1 MGEQWCLK
9 GIYATCLTAQCMRK
23 TASIATQNQQAQ
35 EFWVDLRPRYQQI
48 KQFISDA
55 IRNQT
60 YAAGDKIP
68 TEAELVEQ
76 FAVSRMTVNK
86 ALRDLVQEGL
96 LVRYPGLGTFVAPPK
111 AESPLAE
118 IRNIAEEVRARG
130 HQYASQV
137 LALNEQQA
145 SERVAMQLG
154 IPLHSRVFHSLIV
167 HLENQLPIQLEE
179 RYVAASI
186 LPHYLQQDFTQKTP
200 NQYLSE
206 QYALSS
212 MEHIVEAVLPS
223 QPAQDYLKLAAHVPC
238 LQVSRRTWSGER
250 LISFAIL
257 THPGDRY
264 KLRSVMSLPAQH
276 SANLAAC

>member
-1 MGEQWCLK
+1 M
-9 GIYATCLTAQCMRK
+9 
-23 TASIATQNQQAQ
+23 
-35 EFWVDLRPRYQQI
+35 DHRPRYQQI
-48 KQFISDA
+48 KQFIGDS
-55 IRNQT
+55 IRNQRYT
-60 YAAGDKIP
+60 AGDKIP

-118 IRNIAEEVRARG
+118 VRNIAEEVRARG
-130 HQYASQV
+130 HQYTSHV
-137 LALNEQQA
+137 LVLNEQAA
-145 SERVAMQLG
+145 SELVAMQLG
-154 IPLHSRVFHSLIV
+154 LPLQSRVFHSLIV

-179 RYVAASI
+179 RYVAANI
-186 LPHYLQQDFTQKTP
+186 LPFYLQQDFTQKTP

-206 QYALSS
+206 HYILTS
-212 MEHIVEAVLPS
+212 MEHIVEAVLPNK
-223 QPAQDYLKLAAHVPC
+223 QAQHYLKLHAHLPC

-264 KLRSVMSLPAQH
+264 KLRSVMNLPTQA
-276 SANLAAC
+276 SERLAFG

>member
-1 MGEQWCLK
+1 M
-9 GIYATCLTAQCMRK
+9 
-23 TASIATQNQQAQ
+23 
-35 EFWVDLRPRYQQI
+35 DHRPRYQQI
-48 KQFISDA
+48 KQFIGDS
-55 IRNQT
+55 IRNQRYT
-60 YAAGDKIP
+60 AGDKIP

-118 IRNIAEEVRARG
+118 VRNIAEEVRARG
-130 HQYASQV
+130 HQYTSHV
-137 LALNEQQA
+137 LVLNEQAA
-145 SERVAMQLG
+145 SELVAMQLG
-154 IPLHSRVFHSLIV
+154 LPLQSRVFHSLIV

-179 RYVAASI
+179 RYVAANI
-186 LPHYLQQDFTQKTP
+186 LPFYLQQDFTQKTP

-206 QYALSS
+206 HYVLTS
-212 MEHIVEAVLPS
+212 MEHIVEAVLPNK
-223 QPAQDYLKLAAHVPC
+223 QAQHYLKLDAYLPC

-264 KLRSVMSLPAQH
+264 KLRSVMNLPTQA
-276 SANLAAC
+276 SERLAFG

>member
-1 MGEQWCLK
+1 M
-9 GIYATCLTAQCMRK
+9 
-23 TASIATQNQQAQ
+23 
-35 EFWVDLRPRYQQI
+35 DHRPRYQQI
-48 KQFISDA
+48 KQFIGDS
-55 IRNQT
+55 IRNQRYT
-60 YAAGDKIP
+60 AGDKIP

-118 IRNIAEEVRARG
+118 VRNIAEEVRARG
-130 HQYASQV
+130 HQYTSHV
-137 LALNEQQA
+137 LVLNEQAA
-145 SERVAMQLG
+145 SELVAMQLG
-154 IPLHSRVFHSLIV
+154 LPLQSRVFHSLIV

-179 RYVAASI
+179 RYVAANI
-186 LPHYLQQDFTQKTP
+186 LPFYLQQDFTQKTP

-206 QYALSS
+206 HYVLTS
-212 MEHIVEAVLPS
+212 MEHIVEAVLPNK
-223 QPAQDYLKLAAHVPC
+223 QAQHYLKLDAHFPC

-264 KLRSVMSLPAQH
+264 KLRSVMNLPTQA
-276 SANLAAC
+276 SERLAFG

>member
-1 MGEQWCLK
+1 M
-9 GIYATCLTAQCMRK
+9 T
-23 TASIATQNQQAQ
+23 TQNHPQ
-35 EFWVDLRPRYQQI
+35 ELWVDTRPRYQQI

-55 IRNQT
+55 IRNQV

-76 FAVSRMTVNK
+76 FGVSRMTVNK

-96 LVRYPGLGTFVAPPK
+96 LVRYPGLGTFVAQAK
-111 AESPLAE
+111 AESPLADV
-118 IRNIAEEVRARG
+118 RNIAEEVRARG
-130 HQYASQV
+130 HHYSSQV
-137 LALNEQQA
+137 LELKEQSA
-145 SERVAMQLG
+145 TEPVAMQLG

-167 HLENQLPIQLEE
+167 HHENQLPIQLEE
-179 RYVAASI
+179 RFVSAQV
-186 LPHYLQQDFTQKTP
+186 LPNYLQQDFTQTTP

-206 QYALSS
+206 QYALTA
-212 MEHIVEAVLPS
+212 MEHIVEAVLPNKH
-223 QPAQDYLKLAAHVPC
+223 AQHYLGLAAHLPC

-264 KLRSVMSLPAQH
+264 KLRSMVSLPTQN
-276 SANLAAC
+276 SKNLALR

>member
-1 MGEQWCLK
+1 M
-9 GIYATCLTAQCMRK
+9 
-23 TASIATQNQQAQ
+23 NH
-35 EFWVDLRPRYQQI
+35 RPRYQQI

-55 IRNQT
+55 IRNQQ

-76 FAVSRMTVNK
+76 FSVSRMTVNK
-86 ALRDLVQEGL
+86 ALRDLVQEGWL
-96 LVRYPGLGTFVAPPK
+96 IRYPGLGTFVTPPK

-118 IRNIAEEVRARG
+118 VRNIAEEVRARG
-130 HQYASQV
+130 HQYTSQV
-137 LALNEQQA
+137 LALNEQAA
-145 SERVAMQLG
+145 SESVAIQLG

-179 RYVAASI
+179 RYVAASV
-186 LPHYLQQDFTQKTP
+186 LPQYLQQDFTQKTP

-206 QYALSS
+206 HYALSS
-212 MEHIVEAVLPS
+212 MEHIVEAVLPN
-223 QPAQDYLKLAAHVPC
+223 QHAQHYLKLDAHLPC

-250 LISFAIL
+250 LISFAVL

-264 KLRSVMSLPAQH
+264 KLRSVMNLTAQP
-276 SANLAAC
+276 SENLASC

>member
-1 MGEQWCLK
+1 M
-9 GIYATCLTAQCMRK
+9 
-23 TASIATQNQQAQ
+23 NP
-35 EFWVDLRPRYQQI
+35 RPRYQQI

-55 IRNQT
+55 IRNQS

-96 LVRYPGLGTFVAPPK
+96 LLRYPGLGTFVAPPK

-118 IRNIAEEVRARG
+118 VRNIAEEVRARG
-130 HQYASQV
+130 HQYTSQV
-137 LALNEQQA
+137 FELSQQSAHEQ
-145 SERVAMQLG
+145 VAMQLG
-154 IPLHSRVFHSLIV
+154 IPLHSLVFHSLIV
-167 HLENQLPIQLEE
+167 HYENQLPIQLEE
-179 RYVAASI
+179 RFVSVQV
-186 LPHYLQQDFTQKTP
+186 LPNYLQQDFTQKTP

-206 QYALSS
+206 HYALTA

-223 QPAQDYLKLAAHVPC
+223 KHAQQHLGLAAHLPC

-264 KLRSVMSLPAQH
+264 KLRSMVNLPTQ
-276 SANLAAC
+276 NLAPR

>member
-1 MGEQWCLK
+1 
-9 GIYATCLTAQCMRK
+9 MRK
-23 TASIATQNQQAQ
+23 TASITTQNQQTQ
-35 EFWVDLRPRYQQI
+35 EFWVDPRPRYQQI
-48 KQFISDA
+48 KQFIGDA
-55 IRNQT
+55 IRQQS

-76 FAVSRMTVNK
+76 FEVSRMTVNK

-111 AESPLAE
+111 AESPLTE
-118 IRNIAEEVRARG
+118 VRNIAEEVRARG
-130 HQYASQV
+130 HHYTSQV
-137 LALNEQQA
+137 LALREQTANEQ
-145 SERVAMQLG
+145 VAMQLG

-167 HLENQLPIQLEE
+167 HHENQVPIQLEE
-179 RYVAASI
+179 RFVSAHI
-186 LPHYLQQDFTQKTP
+186 LPQYLQQDFTQKTP

-206 QYALSS
+206 QYALTA
-212 MEHIVEAVLPS
+212 MEHIVEAILPNK
-223 QPAQDYLKLAAHVPC
+223 QAQHYLGLAAHLPC

-264 KLRSVMSLPAQH
+264 SLRSMVTLPASQNE
-276 SANLAAC
+276 AIV

>member
-1 MGEQWCLK
+1 
-9 GIYATCLTAQCMRK
+9 MRK
-23 TASIATQNQQAQ
+23 TANIATQNQQVS
-35 EFWVDLRPRYQQI
+35 EFWVDTRPRYQQI
-48 KQFISDA
+48 KQFIGDA
-55 IRNQT
+55 IRKQS

-76 FAVSRMTVNK
+76 FGVSRMTVNK

-96 LVRYPGLGTFVAPPK
+96 LVRYPGLGTFVAQPK

-118 IRNIAEEVRARG
+118 VRNIAEEVRARG
-130 HQYASQV
+130 HHYSSQV
-137 LALNEQQA
+137 LELKEQSANEP
-145 SERVAMQLG
+145 VAMQLG

-167 HLENQLPIQLEE
+167 HHENQVPIQLEE
-179 RYVAASI
+179 RFVSAQV
-186 LPHYLQQDFTQKTP
+186 LPNYLQQDFIQTTP

-206 QYALSS
+206 QYALTA
-212 MEHIVEAVLPS
+212 MEHIVEAVLPNKH
-223 QPAQDYLKLAAHVPC
+223 AQHYLKLDAHLPC

-264 KLRSVMSLPAQH
+264 KLRSMMSLPAQ
-276 SANLAAC
+276 APENLALR

>member
-1 MGEQWCLK
+1 
-9 GIYATCLTAQCMRK
+9 MRK
-23 TASIATQNQQAQ
+23 TASIATQNQQIQ
-35 EFWVDLRPRYQQI
+35 EFWVDPQPRYQQI
-48 KQFISDA
+48 KQFISNA
-55 IRNQT
+55 IRQRI

-76 FAVSRMTVNK
+76 FTVSRMTVNK

-111 AESPLAE
+111 VESPLAE
-118 IRNIAEEVRARG
+118 VRNIAEEIRARG
-130 HQYASQV
+130 HHYTSQV
-137 LALNEQQA
+137 LELKEQSANEQI
-145 SERVAMQLG
+145 AMQLG

-167 HLENQLPIQLEE
+167 HHENQLPIQLEE
-179 RYVAASI
+179 RFVSAQI
-186 LPHYLQQDFTQKTP
+186 LPNYLQQDFKHTTP

-206 QYALSS
+206 QYALTA

-223 QPAQDYLKLAAHVPC
+223 KQAQHYLGLAAELPC

-264 KLRSVMSLPAQH
+264 KLRSMIKT
-276 SANLAAC
+276 